1 MLECAALNR
10 RAWLKRSPG
19 GPPAVPPAARWRVSP
34 AAEPAAVQ
42 PARPPA
48 LRLGVLLF
56 LSGCVSSLPVPQE
69 WSSVPAAAAIGDYCA
84 AFKCAAKSQAP
95 AVHIAG
101 NRIVNGDKALTP
113 EFVAIDSFD
122 VSLDRKE
129 VVFSAKRKDNFDVGL
144 VSLDGSDIHWI
155 PEDPAD
161 EVSVQWAPRGNKVSF
176 ILHTKTG
183 SIVRTVHVPTATQLS
198 VDFPQTQIDALAWE
212 PQAEKYVV
220 VIESPDVSQRMVAMT
235 YEGQKRQELATPSA
249 RLDVSLE
256 PVGGVLVM
264 RPNAMRYNERLPL
277 VVWLDR
283 SPFAWSDARAALMR
297 NARVAIAIAPEVSDT
312 FWSEI
317 AKVAWIDSTRTY
329 IVGNPATRQPSNLAT
344 IIKPDA
350 NLPPNRY
357 ARHGNTVS
365 ASPAVVQSLA
375 AAFIADDLKGTP
387 PPNGRRGNRKEI
399 DLP

>member
-1 MLECAALNR
+1 MRRVRRTAL
-10 RAWLKRSPG
+10 
-19 GPPAVPPAARWRVSP
+19 
-34 AAEPAAVQ
+34 
-42 PARPPA
+42 
-48 LRLGVLLF
+48 LGLLI
-56 LSGCVSSLPVPQE
+56 LTACVSSLPVPKG
-69 WSSVPAAAAIGDYCA
+69 WDSVPAAAATGDYCA

-101 NRIVNGDKALTP
+101 NRIVNGDKARTP
-113 EFVAIDSFD
+113 EFAAIDSFD

-129 VVFSAKRKDNFDVGL
+129 IVFSARRKDNFDIGL

-183 SIVRTVHVPTATQLS
+183 SIVRTVHIPTATQLS

-212 PQAEKYVV
+212 PQAERFAVV
-220 VIESPDVSQRMVAMT
+220 AESPDTSKRIVSMT
-235 YEGQKRQELATPSA
+235 YEGVKRQEVVAPSSK
-249 RLDVSLE
+249 LDVEIE
-256 PVGGVLVM
+256 PMGGVLVM

-297 NARVAIAIAPEVSDT
+297 NARVAIAIAPEVNAS

-317 AKVAWIDSTRTY
+317 AKVTWIDSTRTY
-329 IVGNPATRQPSNLAT
+329 VVNGATGQPGNPATV
-344 IIKPDA
+344 IIKPDPA
-350 NLPPNRY
+350 LPPNRY

-387 PPNGRRGNRKEI
+387 PPNGRRR
-399 DLP
+399 